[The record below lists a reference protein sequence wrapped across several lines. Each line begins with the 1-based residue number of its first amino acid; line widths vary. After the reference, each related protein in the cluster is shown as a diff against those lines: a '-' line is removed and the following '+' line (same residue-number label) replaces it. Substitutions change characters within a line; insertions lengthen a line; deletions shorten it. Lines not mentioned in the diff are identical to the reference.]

1 MHISVLLEESIRYL
15 NLKDNS
21 VIVDATLGYGGH
33 SSNILAKIPNGF
45 LYAFDQDKEAIKEA
59 SKKLEIVGSNYE
71 IINTNFVN
79 IKEELNKRNIKVDG
93 ILFDLGVSSPQLDNA
108 ERGFSFHKDAKL
120 DMRMNQDD
128 KFTAYEVVNEYPY
141 EKLTDIFYKYGEE
154 KYANSIA
161 KAIIQYRETKK
172 IESTLELAEI
182 IKENVPEKYRRQG
195 HPARKVFQAIRI
207 EVNNELEVFKT
218 ALTDALDL
226 VKPGGRICVITF
238 HSLEDRICKQIFN
251 EVSSVPKELR
261 KLPVIPEEYKP
272 KFRVVANIEP
282 SKREIEENAR
292 SRSARLRVIER
303 VNDYGE
309 KEN

>member
-15 NLKDNS
+15 NLKDDS
-21 VIVDATLGYGGH
+21 VVVDATLGYGGH
-33 SSNILAKIPNGF
+33 SSNILKKIPKGF

-59 SKKLEIVGSNYE
+59 SKKLASAGSNYE

-79 IKEELNKRNIKVDG
+79 IKEELNKRNIRPDG

-141 EKLTDIFYKYGEE
+141 EKLVDIFYKYGEE
-154 KYANSIA
+154 KYASSIA

-251 EVSSVPKELR
+251 EVSSIPKELR

-272 KFRVVANIEP
+272 KFKVVANIEP
-282 SKREIEENAR
+282 SKKEIEENAR

-309 KEN
+309 EKN